1 MKKNKQPFDFDHH
14 DLAGHASVDFAGR
27 NDFAGFAEKLT
38 GYNPL
43 RYSPVALRLFMQKGE
58 PVMTLYALDNSK
70 KKIDGKLPV
79 KKFKLKMQINELFAM
94 IKKFDF
100 TVSDGR
106 YDIGDIVV
114 TNK

>member
-1 MKKNKQPFDFDHH
+1 MKKSKQPFDYDHH

-27 NDFAGFAEKLT
+27 TDFNAFAEKLT

-43 RYSPVALRLFMQKGE
+43 RFSPVALRLFMQRGE
-58 PVMTLYALDNSK
+58 PVMTLYAVDNMNAK
-70 KKIDGKLPV
+70 KNGKIPV
-79 KKFKLKMQINELFAM
+79 KKFKLRMKFEELFSM

-106 YDIGDIVV
+106 YDIGDIIV